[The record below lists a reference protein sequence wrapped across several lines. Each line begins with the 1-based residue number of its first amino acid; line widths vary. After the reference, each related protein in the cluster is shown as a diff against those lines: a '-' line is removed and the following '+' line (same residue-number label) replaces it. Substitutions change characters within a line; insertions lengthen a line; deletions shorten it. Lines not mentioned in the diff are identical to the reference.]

1 MLLNPLGNLGQM
13 LVLLPDIVLL
23 AEIDEVDDRLG
34 CKKKQRVDDFNL
46 YG

>member
-23 AEIDEVDDRLG
+23 AEIDEVDDGLG
-34 CKKKQRVDDFNL
+34 CKKK
-46 YG
+46 